1 MASEN
6 LTIPHFSLS
15 RPLTVSEGYDLPR
28 SPDLESK
35 IVPDPRGGAINSIH
49 VTGPHVRA
57 GLLLPIFDRND
68 EWKIWL
74 YRIIKY
80 FESQSKIQVPG
91 LWFCFDIL
99 DIQITQAGESVLKKV
114 KI

>member
-57 GLLLPIFDRND
+57 GLLLPIFDQNMTERFD
-68 EWKIWL
+68 FI
-74 YRIIKY
+74 
-80 FESQSKIQVPG
+80 ESSNILRVSLKFKCQVYD
-91 LWFCFDIL
+91 F
-99 DIQITQAGESVLKKV
+99 VLTFWIFK
-114 KI
+114 